1 MAAKALIN
9 IDIEISFLRK
19 ECDEGRANNLTIARL
34 KELLKKREE
43 LIPQILAER
52 QPAFA
57 C

>member
-19 ECDEGRANNLTIARL
+19 ECDEGRANTVTIARL

-43 LIPQILAER
+43 LIPQMLAER
-52 QPAFA
+52 QLAFA
-57 C
+57 A

>member
-19 ECDEGRANNLTIARL
+19 ECEEGRANNVTVARL
-34 KELLKKREE
+34 KELLKKRDE
-43 LIPQILAER
+43 LIPQMLAER
-52 QPAFA
+52 QVAFA